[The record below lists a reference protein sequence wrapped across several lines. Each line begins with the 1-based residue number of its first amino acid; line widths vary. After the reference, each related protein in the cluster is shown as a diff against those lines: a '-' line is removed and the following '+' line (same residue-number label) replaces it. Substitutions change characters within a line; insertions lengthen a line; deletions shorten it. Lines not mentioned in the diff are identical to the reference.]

1 MYRGI
6 ASQKKQEVNPNTNIS
21 TSLRMCDI
29 IHFYSIY
36 RLWQVQSGVR
46 EYFDKPKR
54 KEGAWWDV
62 ATWGCPA
69 LIPMHQR
76 GEGIPRMRERY
87 VGGHNWNEFI
97 ADLEIWFR

>member
-36 RLWQVQSGVR
+36 RL
-46 EYFDKPKR
+46 
-54 KEGAWWDV
+54 
-62 ATWGCPA
+62 
-69 LIPMHQR
+69 
-76 GEGIPRMRERY
+76 
-87 VGGHNWNEFI
+87 
-97 ADLEIWFR
+97 